1 VSDSVAAAALRDC
14 VRSDAG
20 IDHPDGF
27 ALRLI
32 DEISKPRDPR
42 EFAAGGAAPA
52 VVLSPRRRQS
62 EIDERGGR
70 VFQASSFA

>member
-1 VSDSVAAAALRDC
+1 MSNSVAAAALRDC

-20 IDHPDGF
+20 IDHPDGSD
-27 ALRLI
+27 LRLI

-52 VVLSPRRRQS
+52 VVLSPKATPVRN
-62 EIDERGGR
+62 DERGGR